1 MKKLSLTS
9 FLLCASF
16 GLSQAQGPYF
26 LDPNFGQ
33 AGVRVVRNAEWT
45 PQFGPYVTYKVWN
58 MLVGNDDKIILGGNI
73 GAVYSPQG
81 VSSDHVISRLLPNGK
96 PDSSFNGTGH
106 LNFGA
111 TNQPDVKWLDNMVL
125 LPDHKILY
133 AGNSSTSAAS
143 KIIIYKINANG
154 TFDNQF
160 GTNGAI
166 RHQGPHPYNSLRSI
180 ATQSNGKIIAL
191 TNSFSQTTSAGV
203 IMRLNANG
211 IMDNTFGNNGSIT
224 PNFGFSDAKVLY
236 RMIKVLEDNSFIIV
250 GTHTA
255 DPATGA
261 PAYSAHQDF
270 VAKFNADGVLQTNF
284 GTNGKT
290 ILPKISTERLSFF
303 NKYVDI
309 DQHGDIYVNCSAEDL
324 TSGPNYPTE
333 VLVYKLQANGTIAYN
348 YGQDGRLPIPGMH
361 ADNFYYYDACIQNGD
376 QLLLTAMMDTGID
389 AKYMVKRLNPDGS
402 NDLTFAG
409 NSAEITGSRDALDH
423 FHFIGLQSNNKIIV
437 GGYGRKQKNPT
448 ADTLHPVLMRLV
460 DHKTEEPVDSGTAIV
475 PLKSQDY
482 IKVFPNPAGN
492 YLYIQGMK
500 ANAEILLFDIT
511 GKAVIKA
518 TLSGKTPEPLDC
530 SKLSPG
536 VYWLHIK
543 EARNA
548 TIYTH
553 KLIKL

>member
-16 GLSQAQGPYF
+16 VLSQAQGPFF

-106 LNFGA
+106 LNFSA
-111 TNQPDVKWLDNMVL
+111 SNQPDVKWLDNMVL
-125 LPDHKILY
+125 LPDNKILY
-133 AGNSSTSAAS
+133 AGNSSTGTSS
-143 KIIIYKINANG
+143 KIVIYKINANG

-166 RHQGPHPYNSLRSI
+166 RHQGPHPYNNLRAI

-191 TNSFSQTTSAGV
+191 TNSFSQTASAGV

-224 PNFGFSDAKVLY
+224 PNLGFSDAKVLY
-236 RMIKVLEDNSFIIV
+236 RMIKVLEDNSFIVV

-255 DPATGA
+255 DPASGA

-270 VAKFNADGVLQTNF
+270 VAKFNADGVLQTSF

-290 ILPKISTERLSFF
+290 ILPKMSTERLSFF

-309 DQHGDIYVNCSAEDL
+309 DQHGDIYVNCSAEDF

-333 VLVYKLQANGTIAYN
+333 VLVYKLQANGSIAYN

-376 QLLLTAMMDTGID
+376 QLLLAAMMDTGMD
-389 AKYMVKRLNPDGS
+389 AQYMVKRLNADGS

-409 NSAEITGSRDALDH
+409 NSAEITGSRAALDH

-475 PLKSQDY
+475 PLKEQDY

-492 YLYIQGMK
+492 YLYIRGMK
-500 ANAEILLFDIT
+500 ADADILLFDIS
-511 GKAVIKA
+511 GKAVMSA
-518 TLSGKTPEPLDC
+518 HLSGKAPEPLDC
-530 SKLSPG
+530 SVLAPG
-536 VYWLHIK
+536 IYWLHIK
-543 EARNA
+543 EDLN
-548 TIYTH
+548 TTVYTH
-553 KLIKL
+553 KLIKQ